1 MAELGLDDRHSPEAA
16 HLLLS
21 MVALCWFPQVH
32 ARTYLPAIGLDPTAP
47 GFAEERKAHVVDLIL
62 HGIAGRLGATRESS
76 SAGRRSLRPN
86 RQTQDGT
93 P

>member
-1 MAELGLDDRHSPEAA
+1 MAELGLDNRRSREAA

-21 MVALCWFPQVH
+21 MVALCWFPQMY

-47 GFAEERKAHVVDLIL
+47 GFADERKAHVVDLIL
-62 HGIAGRLGATRESS
+62 HGIAGRLGGKTSPD
-76 SAGRRSLRPN
+76 RRDSRTHAS
-86 RQTQDGT
+86 TQDGT